1 MSLMSEVRRVA
12 SEMDAEERRLLELR
26 KRDAENAQTAAG
38 WGIGI
43 GSILTVAMS
52 LVSLLSVHHDAEE
65 LRRTAE
71 QLAEREQYFRLLT
84 ENSSDLVR
92 THDLSG
98 QTTYVS
104 PSVERILGYTPE
116 ELLRY
121 AEYGRAKCVAFLR
134 AMDEAAAAAPSAV
147 KPEMSTYEFQLYTL
161 RHHAHHVAQLNLI
174 LRQGGATPVKWVNR
188 RVSG

>member
-1 MSLMSEVRRVA
+1 MTTVPWKTALEGQTIA
-12 SEMDAEERRLLELR
+12 AIEML
-26 KRDAENAQTAAG
+26 ENAIRTCPPRIWDDPDTPIARQFWYLAFHTLFWFDRYCATTPEAHVPPAPFTMG
-38 WGIGI
+38 
-43 GSILTVAMS
+43 
-52 LVSLLSVHHDAEE
+52 E
-65 LRRTAE
+65 LDPSGVYPDRT
-71 QLAEREQYFRLLT
+71 
-84 ENSSDLVR
+84 
-92 THDLSG
+92 
-98 QTTYVS
+98 
-104 PSVERILGYTPE
+104 YTPE

-147 KPEMSTYEFQLYTL
+147 KPEMSAYEFQLYTL